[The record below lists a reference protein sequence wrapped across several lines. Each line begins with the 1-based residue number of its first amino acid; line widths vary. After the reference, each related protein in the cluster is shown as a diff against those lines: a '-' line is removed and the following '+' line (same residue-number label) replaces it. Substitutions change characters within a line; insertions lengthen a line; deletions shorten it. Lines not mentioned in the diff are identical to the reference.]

1 MTDIRGDVL
10 FEARGVSKRYGGLT
24 AVDNVSFH
32 VKKGETFGIAGPN
45 GAGKTT
51 LFDIVTGMTRLS
63 SGQVDFQSKPI
74 HDASV
79 HEICHRGIARTF
91 QLPSVFDSETVLANA
106 VVGAHNGIGRG
117 WWTGLRKNHQTL
129 ERAEREL
136 EFVGLADLAA
146 AEAGPLPVFDKKR
159 LMIASALAGNP
170 VMLFL
175 DEPFG
180 GLTLSECDEL
190 IALLTSIRER
200 GITIVLIEHV
210 MRALMALSDRVL
222 IMNQGKTLFEGS
234 PSEVL
239 SNDEVTRVYLGS
251 AASPTETNTP
261 TVEDAATEVGEP
273 EGAEVRE

>member
-1 MTDIRGDVL
+1 MRSIL
-10 FEARGVSKRYGGLT
+10 FEARRISKRYGGLN
-24 AVDNVSFH
+24 AVDDVSFQ
-32 VKKGETFGIAGPN
+32 VKAGETFGIAGPN

-51 LFDIVTGMTRLS
+51 LFVIVTGMTELS
-63 SGQVDFQSKPI
+63 AGEIDFQSKPI
-74 HDASV
+74 HQASV

-106 VVGAHNGIGRG
+106 VVGAHNGNGPR
-117 WWTGLRKNHQTL
+117 WWTGLRRNAATL

-136 EFVGLADLAA
+136 ESVGLSHMAA

-159 LMIASALAGNP
+159 LMIASALAGEP

-190 IALLTSIRER
+190 IALLTSIRGR

-222 IMNQGKTLFEGS
+222 IMNQGKTLFEGV

-239 SNDEVTRVYLGS
+239 ANEEVMRVYLGGS
-251 AASPTETNTP
+251 TAPTGH
-261 TVEDAATEVGEP
+261 DP
-273 EGAEVRE
+273 EKAPSDE